1 MASRVGICAHAS
13 LLAAQLLRI
22 REAWP
27 SDVWTKTGKVQVA
40 SSFLG
45 SLICGKWVGMGEA
58 EAAATGM
65 WVHGGQQDGYWDEG
79 VMEIVGGSREE
90 GRKIR
95 GWLGEVELAGGK
107 RVGHVSKYMVD
118 RYGFDPGTQLTALSR
133 SRYIRADCICAV
145 FQTQSLHSLPLITF
159 PRTFPFVPHRLMQSF
174 PSVQW
179 MLC

>member
-1 MASRVGICAHAS
+1 MASHVGICAHAS

-27 SDVWTKTGKVQVA
+27 SDVWTKTSKVQVA

-45 SLICGKWVGMGEA
+45 SLICGKWIGMGES

-65 WVHGGQQDGYWDEG
+65 WVHKGQQDGHWDDG

-95 GWLGEVELAGGK
+95 GWLGEVELTGGK
-107 RVGHVSKYMVD
+107 RVGTVSKYLVD
-118 RYGFDPGTQLTALSR
+118 RYGFDPGRQWTPILTK
-133 SRYIRADCICAV
+133 
-145 FQTQSLHSLPLITF
+145 
-159 PRTFPFVPHRLMQSF
+159 PFT
-174 PSVQW
+174 
-179 MLC
+179 